1 MLSSSFPPRSAELV
15 QITDT
20 DLDVLQYD
28 VTSELADAIIGGL
41 LLMHSCLVQVQAE
54 AVHSLHPLHRGHQR
68 NYR

>member
-41 LLMHSCLVQVQAE
+41 LLMHSCLVQVQA
-54 AVHSLHPLHRGHQR
+54 V
-68 NYR
+68 